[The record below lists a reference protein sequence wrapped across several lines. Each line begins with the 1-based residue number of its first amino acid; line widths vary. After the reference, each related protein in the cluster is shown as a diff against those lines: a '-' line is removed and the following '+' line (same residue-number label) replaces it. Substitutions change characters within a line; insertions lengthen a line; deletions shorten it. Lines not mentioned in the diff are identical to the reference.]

1 VRYFV
6 RRNLTDVPPTRDL
19 PRLFIEI
26 VGKIRKAADGEAE
39 QIVRDELLNKDRR
52 ASRAMFIEKLA
63 GDIYW
68 DNVDVTRFILCRIE
82 EENQTKET
90 FTDLWERDEKRDFI
104 WTVEHIFPQGPNI
117 PDCWV
122 KMIAGGDA
130 EKAKE
135 YRDKYVH
142 KLGNLTITGYNS
154 KLGNK
159 SFNEKRD
166 RKDSRGKQV
175 GYCNGLFL
183 NKVLADAKA
192 WTVSDIE
199 ERTARLLELAV
210 KLFALK

>member
-1 VRYFV
+1 MRYFV